1 MQGPSSGRSAWVGLG
16 LGGVSGK
23 VTDVTTFTYLAGQHN
38 AVHCDL
44 SALDTVVEIRRARE
58 MTEQTVKAL
67 ELQLAAEKIKC
78 RMLLNVEACML
89 HQQQTSH
96 LGHIEHGL
104 QQQVPGDD
112 DVAARTRGRASSD
125 AAGSEGGPLQAS
137 EES

>member
-1 MQGPSSGRSAWVGLG
+1 
-16 LGGVSGK
+16 
-23 VTDVTTFTYLAGQHN
+23 
-38 AVHCDL
+38 
-44 SALDTVVEIRRARE
+44 

-96 LGHIEHGL
+96 LGQIEHGL

-112 DVAARTRGRASSD
+112 DVATRIRASSD

-137 EES
+137 GE